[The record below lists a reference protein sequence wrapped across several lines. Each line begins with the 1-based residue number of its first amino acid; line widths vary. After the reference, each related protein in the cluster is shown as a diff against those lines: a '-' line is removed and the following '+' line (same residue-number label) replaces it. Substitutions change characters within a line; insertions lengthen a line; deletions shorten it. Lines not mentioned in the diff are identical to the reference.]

1 MSKITTYQHYI
12 ETMLSGCRS
21 PTDGIDKRVRT
32 DYHIFQ
38 MLNRTQSMFKWEGLP
53 DSIPQRN
60 LEIMLQCNGNVCI
73 YEYEGKLYAFTGG
86 MGGEPDVYYN
96 PTIYTFA
103 NPALGISRELR
114 IGTECEIIR
123 NDSMLTGMLPLFYR
137 YASALT
143 ETEVSIDVATVNS
156 RLIDL
161 VSASDDRTR
170 ESALKFFADL
180 REGKPGVIAENA
192 FLAGIK
198 AQPYGTTGNR
208 SITDLIEL
216 NQYQKASFWN
226 DIGLNAN
233 YNMKRESINS
243 GESQLNDDALL
254 PLIDDLLRERQEGC
268 DRVNAMYGT
277 SMSVS
282 LASAWE
288 DNEQEIEAEQDSIQM
303 ENEPEEQ
310 GESVNDDSN
319 AE

>member
-1 MSKITTYQHYI
+1 MAKVTTYQHYI
-12 ETMLSGCRS
+12 ETLLSGCRS
-21 PTDGIDKRVRT
+21 PTDEGIDKARRT
-32 DYHIFQ
+32 DYHVMQ
-38 MLNRTQSMFKWEGLP
+38 MLNRTQSMFRWSGLP

-60 LEIMLQCNGNVCI
+60 LEIMLQCNGNVCV
-73 YEYEGKLYAFTGG
+73 YEYNGVLYAFTGG

-103 NPALGISRELR
+103 NPALAISRELK
-114 IGTECEIIR
+114 IGSECEIIR
-123 NDSMLTGMLPLFYR
+123 NDSMLIGMLPLFYR

-143 ETEVSIDVATVNS
+143 ETELSIDIATVNS
-156 RLIDL
+156 RIIDL

-180 REGKPGVIAENA
+180 RAGKPGVIAENA

-198 AQPYGTTGNR
+198 AQPYGNTGNR
-208 SITDLIEL
+208 VITDLIEL

-254 PLIDDLLRERQEGC
+254 PLIDDLLRERSEGC

-277 SMSVS
+277 SISVS

-288 DNEQEIEAEQDSIQM
+288 DNEQEIKAEQNAID
-303 ENEPEEQ
+303 EEPAEQ
-310 GESVNDDSN
+310 GEGVNDDPN
-319 AE
+319 A

>member
-1 MSKITTYQHYI
+1 MARANTYNHYI
-12 ETMLSGCRS
+12 ETLLSGCRS
-21 PTDGIDKRVRT
+21 PTDGIEKGKRI
-32 DYHIFQ
+32 DYHVLQ

-60 LEIMLQCNGNVCI
+60 LELMLQCNGNVCI
-73 YEYEGKLYAFTGG
+73 YQYEDTLYAFTGG

-103 NPALGISRELR
+103 NPALAISRELK

-123 NDSMLTGMLPLFYR
+123 NDSMLIGLLPLLYR
-137 YASALT
+137 YASAIT
-143 ETEVSIDVATVNS
+143 ETEISIDIATVNS
-156 RLIDL
+156 RMLDL

-180 REGKPGVIAENA
+180 RDGKQGVIAENA
-192 FLAGIK
+192 FLSGIK
-198 AQPYGTTGNR
+198 AQPYGSTGNR
-208 SITDLIEL
+208 VLTDLIEL

-254 PLIDDLLRERQEGC
+254 PLIDDLLRERTEGC
-268 DRVNAMYGT
+268 ERVNAMYGT
-277 SMSVS
+277 SISVS

-288 DNEQEIEAEQDSIQM
+288 DNAEEIEAEQDSIQM
-303 ENEPEEQ
+303 ESEPEEQ
-310 GESVNDDSN
+310 GESASDDSN
-319 AE
+319 A